1 MRGGEG
7 RKEKRRGKKIGEK
20 EKEGKGREGKRREEK
35 RRRVEKTREDERRE
49 DKRTQNR
56 TLRDH
61 SNLGHL
67 TPPACFVKVQKEGT
81 HSQQSITQPPE
92 VLDCGRI
99 SRKPRGSSG
108 RPDTTGMDITSRCT
122 LGDPNKL
129 PEGVPQPARMPYIS
143 DKHPRQT
150 LEVINLLRK
159 HRELC
164 DVVLV
169 VGAKKIYAHR
179 VILSA
184 CSPYFRAMFTGE
196 LAESR
201 QTEVVIRDI
210 DERAMEL
217 LIDFAYTSQVT
228 VEEGNVQT
236 LLPAACLLQ
245 LAEIQEACC
254 EFLKRQLDPSN
265 CLGIRAF
272 ADTHSCRELLRIAD
286 KFTQHNFQEVM
297 ESEEFMLLPANQLID
312 IISSDELNV
321 RSEEQV
327 FNAVMAWVKYSIQE
341 RRPQL
346 PQVLQHVRLPLLSP
360 KFLVGTVGSDPLIK
374 SDEECRDLVD
384 EAKNYLLL
392 PQERPLMQ
400 GPRTRPRKPIRCG
413 EVLFA
418 VGGWCS
424 GDAISSVE
432 RYDPQTNEWRMV
444 ASMSKR
450 RCGVGVSVLDDLLYA
465 VGGHDGS
472 SYLNSVE
479 RYDPKENKWTRVASM
494 STRRLGVAVAVL
506 GGFLYAVGGSDGTSP
521 LNTVERYNPQENRW
535 YTVAP
540 MGTRRKHLGCAVY
553 QDMIYS
559 VGGRDDTTELSSA
572 ERYNPRTNQWS
583 PVVAMTSRRSGV
595 GLAVVN
601 GQLMAVGGFDGTT
614 YLKTIEVYDPDANT
628 WRLYGGMNY
637 RRLGGG
643 VGVIKMTHCESHIW

>member
-1 MRGGEG
+1 M
-7 RKEKRRGKKIGEK
+7 
-20 EKEGKGREGKRREEK
+20 EGKPMRRC
-35 RRRVEKTREDERRE
+35 T
-49 DKRTQNR
+49 N
-56 TLRDH
+56 
-61 SNLGHL
+61 
-67 TPPACFVKVQKEGT
+67 
-81 HSQQSITQPPE
+81 I
-92 VLDCGRI
+92 
-99 SRKPRGSSG
+99 
-108 RPDTTGMDITSRCT
+108 RPGETGMDVTSRCT

-217 LIDFAYTSQVT
+217 LIDFAYTSQIT

-346 PQVLQHVRLPLLSP
+346 PQAP
-360 KFLVGTVGSDPLIK
+360 GSDPLIK

-479 RYDPKENKWTRVASM
+479 RYDPKTNQWSSDVAPTSTCRTSVGVAVLGGFLYAVGGQDGVSCLNIVERYDPKENKWTRVASM

-535 YTVAP
+535 HTIAP

-553 QDMIYS
+553 QDMIYA

-614 YLKTIEVYDPDANT
+614 YLKTIEVFDPDANT

>member
-1 MRGGEG
+1 M
-7 RKEKRRGKKIGEK
+7 
-20 EKEGKGREGKRREEK
+20 EGKPMRRC
-35 RRRVEKTREDERRE
+35 T
-49 DKRTQNR
+49 N
-56 TLRDH
+56 
-61 SNLGHL
+61 
-67 TPPACFVKVQKEGT
+67 
-81 HSQQSITQPPE
+81 I
-92 VLDCGRI
+92 
-99 SRKPRGSSG
+99 
-108 RPDTTGMDITSRCT
+108 RPGETGMDVTSRCT

-217 LIDFAYTSQVT
+217 LIDFAYTSQIT

-535 YTVAP
+535 HTIAP

-553 QDMIYS
+553 QDMIYA

-614 YLKTIEVYDPDANT
+614 YLKTIEVFDPDANT